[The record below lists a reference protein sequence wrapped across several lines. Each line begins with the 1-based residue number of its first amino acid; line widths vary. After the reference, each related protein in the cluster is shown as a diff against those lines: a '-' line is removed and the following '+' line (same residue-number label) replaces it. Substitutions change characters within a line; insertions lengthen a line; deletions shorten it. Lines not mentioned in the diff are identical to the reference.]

1 MNNKAVQ
8 AVILI
13 LLAALVGLAFYNRQ
27 HLPVLSLVAIT
38 AFTLALFIPV
48 MMARF
53 GKGRTLSIDMLEQEL
68 SNNENLLV
76 LDVRGVE
83 DYRGE
88 LGHIEGSVNIPLEQ
102 LAQQLNDIDTHLNK
116 PIAII
121 CTTNGRSKQAAHLLS
136 RHGFTLVYVVK
147 GGMKQWQRKGYP
159 IVQAS

>member
-13 LLAALVGLAFYNRQ
+13 ILTAMVGLAFYNRE

-53 GKGRTLSIDMLEQEL
+53 GKGRTLSIDTLDQEL
-68 SNNENLLV
+68 SNNQNLLL
-76 LDVRGVE
+76 LDVRSVE
-83 DYRGE
+83 DYQGE
-88 LGHIEGSVNIPLEQ
+88 LGHIEGSINIPLEQ
-102 LAQQLNDIDTHLNK
+102 LAQRLSELESHLNK

-121 CTTNGRSKQAAHLLS
+121 STTDRHSKQAAHILKS
-136 RHGFTLVYVVK
+136 QSFSLVYVVK
-147 GGMKQWQRKGYP
+147 GGMKLWRRKGYP
-159 IVQAS
+159 IAQAS